1 MLLPTKKGRST
12 KMMGTMLNLGTKA
25 LRALIVHPEAWVIAV
40 PILAVTAVAYGVEQ
54 HRETVAKAQ
63 AEASA
68 RLSE

>member
-1 MLLPTKKGRST
+1 
-12 KMMGTMLNLGTKA
+12 MMGTIINLGTKA

-54 HRETVAKAQ
+54 HRQTVAKAQ
-63 AEASA
+63 SEASA